1 MSHDLDPRTGL
12 RETLPIVFSY
22 FGICFAIGVI
32 AQTNGFSLWLVLLLS
47 LFVYAGSVQFIIIG
61 MLASHT
67 PILAI
72 FGAAFLVNARII
84 LMSLTVA
91 PHFEEPKLWKNILM
105 GSLLTDE
112 TFALAMNKA
121 NYTGSKLTF
130 RWFYPAEVPPY
141 LMMICAS
148 FAGAWLGRYIPNPE
162 SLGLDFAII
171 AMFIGLVYLQINA
184 DRTIDRRLQ
193 LLLVGFVLLFIY
205 FGMIFIPA
213 NLLILVVT
221 LVGCPLGV
229 VLKHVFF

>member
-1 MSHDLDPRTGL
+1 MSHDLDPRAGL

-32 AQTNGFSLWLVLLLS
+32 AQTNGFTPLLVLLLS
-47 LFVYAGSVQFIIIG
+47 LFVYAGSVQFVIIG
-61 MLASHT
+61 LLASQS

-91 PHFEEPKLWKNILM
+91 PHFHEQKLWKNILM
-105 GSLLTDE
+105 ASLLTDE
-112 TFALAMNKA
+112 TFVLAMNKA

-130 RWFYPAEVPPY
+130 RWFYPAALPPY
-141 LMMICAS
+141 LMMIGAS
-148 FAGAWLGRYIPNPE
+148 MSGALLGRYIPDPE
-162 SLGLDFAII
+162 QLGLDFAIV
-171 AMFIGLVYLQINA
+171 AMFIGLVYLQLSA
-184 DRTIDRRLQ
+184 DRTLDRRLQ
-193 LLLVGFVLLFIY
+193 TIMVAIVFVFIY
-205 FGMIFIPA
+205 IGLIFIPA

-221 LVGCPLGV
+221 LVGCLLGV